1 VRYIITIYLTAF
13 AYIGNFGFINNEV
26 KLMAKKSQQIS
37 RTGKCKDCSDKSC
50 AVSILKNQE
59 LDVLAQNSSELEIP
73 KGEIVIRE
81 GELTTYVAYLK
92 SGLVKEH
99 LKGLNGKNQII
110 KLIKSKSYLGLS
122 AGLSSKVS
130 LYTYSALE
138 DLNVC
143 FIDLNILKQLMKD
156 NGHFAY
162 EILLS
167 VSRENI
173 TNSFWFVN
181 KNQKQIYG
189 RCADAMLYF
198 SKVIF
203 EKNKF
208 TLPISHCELAA
219 LIGTTR
225 ESVTRTLSKF
235 KSDGILQI
243 KDRLITI
250 VNNEL
255 LENISKNG

>member
-1 VRYIITIYLTAF
+1 
-13 AYIGNFGFINNEV
+13 
-26 KLMAKKSQQIS
+26 MALKGQQTNGI
-37 RTGKCKDCSDKSC
+37 GKCKDCKDKSC

-59 LDVLAQNSSELEIP
+59 LDVLSRNSSELKIG

-81 GELTTYVAYLK
+81 GELTTFVAYLK
-92 SGLVKEH
+92 TGLVKEH
-99 LKGLNGKNQII
+99 LKGLNGKSQII
-110 KLIKSKSYLGLS
+110 RLVKAKSYLGLS
-122 AGLSSKVS
+122 AGLSSKMS

-138 DLNVC
+138 DLDVC
-143 FIDLNILKQLMKD
+143 YIDMNILKQLMKD
-156 NGHFAY
+156 NGSFAY

-173 TNSFWFVN
+173 INSFWFVN

-198 SKVIF
+198 SKIIF

-208 TLPISHCELAA
+208 TLPISHLELAA

-235 KSDGILQI
+235 KSDGILKI
-243 KDRLITI
+243 DERNITI
-250 VNNEL
+250 LNNEL